1 MNDANLPPLAVW
13 PQRSQMSPPSLQTNA
28 MQRNAKNYENLH
40 YIICAS
46 VVTLVMRIQVSL

>member
-1 MNDANLPPLAVW
+1 MNDANLPPLAVL